1 MPTISFEDYV
11 GTVDAY
17 IGTRPDM
24 AAVRAYNHQMIDILD
39 SLRPVAGKSLLD
51 VGASPHGFA
60 LEWALRKNVSGY
72 TGIGLGV
79 HETVEVIQTDASHEQ
94 VSRRASLGET
104 FRRLTGT
111 TTPLEHQR
119 AESLVGRL
127 MQMDAESLL
136 FESQTFDLV
145 LSLSTFEHF
154 FDGARVLREMYR
166 VLRPGGSA
174 LISFQPVWTCSYGH
188 HLHHVEPVARLIPP
202 WAHLLWTEQTMRQAF
217 EGRWPEGLPMSLEAA
232 VEWIYRSNEVN
243 RIDVVRIRQMFLE
256 CDFEIEWMTPLMDS
270 ESDDKK
276 VIANYLASVLP
287 YSVDELMTLGFS
299 LLLNRR

>member
-1 MPTISFEDYV
+1 MATTTFDDYV

-24 AAVRAYNHQMIDILD
+24 APVRAYNHQMIDILD
-39 SLRPVAGKSLLD
+39 SLRPIAAKSLLD

-79 HETVEVIQTDASHEQ
+79 HETIEVVRENAIPEPVLRH
-94 VSRRASLGET
+94 ASLGET
-104 FRRLTGT
+104 FRRLAGATQSVE
-111 TTPLEHQR
+111 PQR
-119 AESLVGRL
+119 TESTVGRL
-127 MQMDAESLL
+127 MQMDAETLR
-136 FESQTFDLV
+136 FEPETFDLIIT
-145 LSLSTFEHF
+145 LSTFEHF
-154 FDGARVLREMYR
+154 FDGARVLREMHR

-174 LISFQPVWTCSYGH
+174 LVSFQPVWTCSYGH
-188 HLHHVEPVARLIPP
+188 HLHHVEPVAKLIPP
-202 WAHLLWTEQTMRQAF
+202 WAHLLWTEQTMRQIF
-217 EGRWPEGLPMSLEAA
+217 EGRWPDGLPMSLDAA

-243 RIDVVRIRQMFLE
+243 RIDVVRIRQMFLDCE
-256 CDFEIEWMTPLMDS
+256 FQIEWMTPLMDS
-270 ESDDKK
+270 EADDKK

-287 YSVDELMTLGFS
+287 YSAEDLMTLGFS